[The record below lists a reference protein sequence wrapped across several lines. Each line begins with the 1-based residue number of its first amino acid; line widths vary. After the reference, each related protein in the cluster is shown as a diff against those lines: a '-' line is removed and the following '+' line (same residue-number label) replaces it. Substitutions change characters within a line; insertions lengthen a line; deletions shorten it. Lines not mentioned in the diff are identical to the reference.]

1 MTHLQ
6 MDQDKPAQGQ
16 NSSGNSGLQNGV
28 SNVPAVNP
36 SMISPAASPTN
47 VSFKSKLVNFDQN
60 IIFSKFTEYFS
71 SIHLLNTHWNEKIKS

>member
-1 MTHLQ
+1 MMTHLQ

-36 SMISPAASPTN
+36 PMISPAASPTN
-47 VSFKSKLVNFDQN
+47 VSFKLKLVNFDQKYQFFEN
-60 IIFSKFTEYFS
+60 YRVFIINPF
-71 SIHLLNTHWNEKIKS
+71 IKYSLK